1 MGDIAPTS
9 PLVIIKSSDWMYAF
23 DTIKIIVVEVPLVVE
38 IDMEGVIEQLQ
49 FSFGHINFES

>member
-23 DTIKIIVVEVPLVVE
+23 DTINIIVVEVPLVVE
-38 IDMEGVIEQLQ
+38 IDMVRVIE
-49 FSFGHINFES
+49 

>member
-1 MGDIAPTS
+1 
-9 PLVIIKSSDWMYAF
+9 MYAF

>member
-23 DTIKIIVVEVPLVVE
+23 DTINIIVVEVPLVVE
-38 IDMEGVIEQLQ
+38 IDMVRVIEQLM